1 MAGTEEPGPV
11 SRARVFLAVV
21 IVLFLCVLYR
31 EGWSSLS
38 VSSIMT
44 DMPAAL
50 ASRLHAS
57 HGNRTLGRP
66 LHGVLTNRTAASH
79 TGCQP
84 RPGVQPAMPRT
95 KTPTLVIYAFHADK
109 GSEHWSNARLFVRLA
124 AQAGDGAHIAIL
136 LPHGHLTD
144 VATRRARYGA
154 LPPGSRWLRLPKGA
168 CNASTWGMVGAG
180 LGLLGSNVSSYKH
193 VAVAD
198 SFVSG
203 PFVPAHVRQVC
214 RKGSGWDAWAC
225 MMAGLGKI
233 RSLIYGQ
240 K

>member
-1 MAGTEEPGPV
+1 M

-44 DMPAAL
+44 DMPAVL

-84 RPGVQPAMPRT
+84 RPGVQPAMPPT

-154 LPPGSRWLRLPKGA
+154 LPRA
-168 CNASTWGMVGAG
+168 
-180 LGLLGSNVSSYKH
+180 
-193 VAVAD
+193 
-198 SFVSG
+198 
-203 PFVPAHVRQVC
+203 PA
-214 RKGSGWDAWAC
+214 GSGCPRARATPARGAWSARGWAC
-225 MMAGLGKI
+225 LAATCPLTSTLLSQTLSCPAPLCPPTSARWVERVAGGM
-233 RSLIYGQ
+233 RGGV
-240 K
+240 